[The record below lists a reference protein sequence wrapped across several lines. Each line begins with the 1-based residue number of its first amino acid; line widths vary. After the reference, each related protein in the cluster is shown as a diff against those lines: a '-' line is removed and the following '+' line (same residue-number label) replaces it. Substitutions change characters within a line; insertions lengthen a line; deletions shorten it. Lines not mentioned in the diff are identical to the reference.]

1 VAVGNVTSNLQGVM
15 PAEIS
20 KGVLR
25 QLIVPQ
31 QSGMKSQWSLHQL
44 RAALMGQRMGH
55 LGLSSQLYDTLLEDD
70 EIPGALRKRVN
81 ATLKS
86 PFKLI
91 SPDGCEVP
99 LTKREQK
106 IEKLFKKMAPC
117 DQTFDLVADWLMMGV
132 GVGTID
138 WDTSSVPWV
147 PYLRVLP
154 TEFLSFDEE
163 LKAWRYQTAEFPDEI
178 VTPGDGKWVLLT
190 GGERGWRWGLIRAI
204 ARTWLGKQLTYC
216 DWQQYNKKHGLPI
229 FKALIPIWRDDI
241 EKQTFAEELAEVVAE
256 GVIAL
261 PQDENSQG
269 LMQGYDVQLLEPAAV
284 VWQGFQASL
293 ERADRKFQVL
303 LLSGNL
309 GSEATSKGSNRAAA
323 ETHAGGLAELAA
335 GDAERLGYCLQQQL
349 LRPFMMLNYG
359 KEEPPLPFWD
369 ADPADDARAWVPAQA
384 QLATAVK
391 AFAEAGVE
399 ISNLA
404 EVGRSLNLELK
415 SDVKVGEL
423 QVHKDPPKP
432 VAPPGGAKKP
442 AAKKVS
448 KKVAK

>member
-1 VAVGNVTSNLQGVM
+1 MHVENVTLTSSAVR
-15 PAEIS
+15 PADVS

-25 QLIVPQ
+25 QVIVPWQ
-31 QSGMKSQWSLHQL
+31 TGMKSQWTLSQL
-44 RAALMGQRMGH
+44 KAALMGQRLGH
-55 LGLSSQLYDTLLEDD
+55 LALSSQLYDTLLEDD

-91 SPDGCEVP
+91 GPDGPETL

-106 IEKLFKKMAPC
+106 IQRLFKRMAPS
-117 DQTFDLVADWLMMGV
+117 DQLYDLIADWLMMGV
-132 GVGTID
+132 AVGTLD

-147 PYLRVLP
+147 PVLRVLP
-154 TEFLSFDEE
+154 TEFLTFDEE
-163 LKAWRYQTAEFPDEI
+163 LQKWRYRAKDFPEEI
-178 VTPGDGKWVLLT
+178 INPGDGKWILLT

-229 FKALIPIWRDDI
+229 FKALIPIWRDDV
-241 EKQTFAEELAEVVAE
+241 EKQRFAEELAEVTAE

-335 GDAERLGYCLQQQL
+335 GDVEVLGYCLQWQL

-359 KEEPPLPFWD
+359 KFEEPCLPFWD
-369 ADPADDARAWVPAQA
+369 ADPADDARSWVPAQA
-384 QLATAVK
+384 QFATAVK

-399 ISNLA
+399 ITNLA
-404 EVGRSLNLELK
+404 EAGRELHLELK

-432 VAPPGGAKKP
+432 VPAPGAKKP
-442 AAKKVS
+442 AAKK
-448 KKVAK
+448 KKAAAK